1 MCLAD
6 LTAFRSVFAAGV
18 CVYERQK
25 SERDAQTNWQCR
37 DFCDCHGTDIL
48 ECISR
53 TECCRDCRCS
63 RADEGTYMA
72 AAAFLAVLFVAG
84 EGCMIWYLLRG
95 IGEQSTLPRCISYSF
110 IGFFFSGITPS
121 ATGGQPMQL
130 YYMRRD
136 GNALSASSVV
146 LMTVAVIYKF
156 VLVFIGIGI
165 LLFWRTPLRAYLQG
179 YFGLY
184 LLGLCLNAV
193 VVAVLLM
200 VMFSQGIIRS
210 CFDKLEKMMICLR
223 LWKRTEA
230 RREKVELFLSGYRE
244 TVDFLRRHKS
254 LIGVTIAGTFIQRC
268 SVFVLTAVVYRGLGL
283 SGAAMLDIVLVQAA
297 VYIAVDMLPIPGAQG
312 ITEAMY
318 RSVFRDIFVGNTLV
332 VSVCITRGISFYLV
346 MLIGFVVFCAVG
358 RR

>member
-1 MCLAD
+1 MKGRNQKGMRRLIVNAVIFAVVMA
-6 LTAFRSVFAAGV
+6 LTFWSVFRGQDFTKIVAAV
-18 CVYERQK
+18 RQM
-25 SERDAQTNWQCR
+25 S
-37 DFCDCHGTDIL
+37 GTH
-48 ECISR
+48 
-53 TECCRDCRCS
+53 
-63 RADEGTYMA
+63 MA
-72 AAAFLAVLFVAG
+72 AAVFLAVFFVAG

-95 IGEQSTLPRCISYSF
+95 IGEQPTLLRCMSYSF

-156 VLVFIGIGI
+156 VLVLIGIGI
-165 LLFWRTPLRAYLQG
+165 VLFWRKPLRTYLRG

-184 LLGLCLNAV
+184 FLGLLLNV
-193 VVAVLLM
+193 VLVAVLLM
-200 VMFSQGIIRS
+200 VMFSPGIIWS
-210 CFDKLEKMMICLR
+210 CFCGIEKVMIHLR
-223 LWKRTEA
+223 LWKETES
-230 RREKVELFLSGYRE
+230 RRDRVELFLSGYRE
-244 TVDFLRRHKS
+244 TVDFLRKHKR
-254 LIGVTIAGTFIQRC
+254 LIGVTIAGTFVQRC

-283 SGAAMLDIVLVQAA
+283 SGTAVLDVVLVQAA
-297 VYIAVDMLPIPGAQG
+297 VYIAVDMLPVPGAQG
-312 ITEAMY
+312 ISEAMY

-346 MLIGFVVFCAVG
+346 MLIGLVVFCVSG

>member
-1 MCLAD
+1 MKGRNQKEMRRMIVNAVIFAVVMA
-6 LTAFRSVFAAGV
+6 LTFWSVFRGQDFTKIMAAV
-18 CVYERQK
+18 RQM
-25 SERDAQTNWQCR
+25 S
-37 DFCDCHGTDIL
+37 GTH
-48 ECISR
+48 
-53 TECCRDCRCS
+53 
-63 RADEGTYMA
+63 MA
-72 AAAFLAVLFVAG
+72 AAVFLAVFFVAG

-95 IGEQSTLPRCISYSF
+95 IGEQPTLLRCVSYSF

-156 VLVFIGIGI
+156 VLVLIGIGI
-165 LLFWRTPLRAYLQG
+165 LLFWRKPLRIYLQG
-179 YFGLY
+179 YMGLY
-184 LLGLCLNAV
+184 FLGLLLNV
-193 VVAVLLM
+193 VLVAVLLM
-200 VMFSQGIIRS
+200 VMFSPGIIRS
-210 CFDKLEKMMICLR
+210 CFCEIEKVMIHLR
-223 LWKRTEA
+223 LWKETES

-244 TVDFLRRHKS
+244 TVDFLRKHKR
-254 LIGVTIAGTFIQRC
+254 LIGTTIAGTFVQRC

-283 SGAAMLDIVLVQAA
+283 SSTAAMDVVLVQAA
-297 VYIAVDMLPIPGAQG
+297 VYIAVDMLPVPGAQG
-312 ITEAMY
+312 ITETMY

-346 MLIGFVVFCAVG
+346 MLVGLVVFGVSG

>member
-1 MCLAD
+1 MKGRNQKEMHKLIGNAVIFAIVMA
-6 LTAFRSVFAAGV
+6 LTFWSVFRGQNFAGIV
-18 CVYERQK
+18 
-25 SERDAQTNWQCR
+25 DAVGQMT
-37 DFCDCHGTDIL
+37 
-48 ECISR
+48 
-53 TECCRDCRCS
+53 
-63 RADEGTYMA
+63 GTYMA

-136 GNALSASSVV
+136 GNTLSASSVV

-165 LLFWRTPLRAYLQG
+165 LLFWRTSLRAYLQG

-200 VMFSQGIIRS
+200 VMFSQGIIRN

-283 SGAAMLDIVLVQAA
+283 SGTEMLDIVLVQAA

-346 MLIGFVVFCAVG
+346 MLVGFAVFCAVG

>member
-1 MCLAD
+1 
-6 LTAFRSVFAAGV
+6 
-18 CVYERQK
+18 
-25 SERDAQTNWQCR
+25 
-37 DFCDCHGTDIL
+37 
-48 ECISR
+48 
-53 TECCRDCRCS
+53 
-63 RADEGTYMA
+63 
-72 AAAFLAVLFVAG
+72 
-84 EGCMIWYLLRG
+84 MIWYLLRG
-95 IGEQSTLPRCISYSF
+95 IGGSPHFRAAFRIRLSD
-110 IGFFFSGITPS
+110 FFFSGITPS

-346 MLIGFVVFCAVG
+346 MLIGFVVFLCGGEEVSSNLTTPVHTPHIF
-358 RR
+358 

>member
-1 MCLAD
+1 
-6 LTAFRSVFAAGV
+6 
-18 CVYERQK
+18 
-25 SERDAQTNWQCR
+25 
-37 DFCDCHGTDIL
+37 
-48 ECISR
+48 
-53 TECCRDCRCS
+53 
-63 RADEGTYMA
+63 
-72 AAAFLAVLFVAG
+72 
-84 EGCMIWYLLRG
+84 
-95 IGEQSTLPRCISYSF
+95 
-110 IGFFFSGITPS
+110 
-121 ATGGQPMQL
+121 MQL

-165 LLFWRTPLRAYLQG
+165 LLFWRTPLMAYLQG

-210 CFDKLEKMMICLR
+210 CFDKLEKMMICLW

-283 SGAAMLDIVLVQAA
+283 SGTAMLDIVLVQAA

-332 VSVCITRGISFYLV
+332 VSVCITRGIGFYLV
-346 MLIGFVVFCAVG
+346 MLVGFAVFCAVG